1 MKEVIVIK
9 TLLYNVGNSYVSS
22 YTEDDVMIDQA
33 ENAKHFSTKQDAEDY
48 LEKFPNLSEKEGSKY
63 NAYSI
68 ETIFIIE

>member
-1 MKEVIVIK
+1 MKEVIVIR
-9 TLLYNVGNSYVSS
+9 TLLYNVGNSYVSE

>member
-1 MKEVIVIK
+1 MKEVIVIR
-9 TLLYNVGNSYVSS
+9 TLLYNVGNSYVSE

-33 ENAKHFSTKQDAEDY
+33 ENAKHFSTKQAAEDY
-48 LEKFPNLSEKEGSKY
+48 LEQFPVLDEKDNSKY